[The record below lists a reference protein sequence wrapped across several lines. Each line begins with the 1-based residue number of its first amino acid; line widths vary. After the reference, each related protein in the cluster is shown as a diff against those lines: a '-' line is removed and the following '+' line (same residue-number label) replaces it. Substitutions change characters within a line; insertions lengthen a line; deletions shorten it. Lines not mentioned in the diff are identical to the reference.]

1 MPGFSL
7 NALAGE
13 LADRMVQEAAELR
26 IGVTR
31 GPRGETII
39 DCGARA
45 PGGIEAGLRMARVC
59 MGGLG
64 TIDLMPSD
72 VLPRWPWHLMVRTSQ
87 PAAAC
92 LASQYAGW
100 GLRHDASG
108 EKFAALGSGP
118 ARALVRKEPVFAELS
133 HRETSDR
140 AVLVVESDVAPPPP
154 VLERVAAECG
164 VAGDRLTVLFAPVR
178 SLAGSVQIVARVVE
192 VALHKAHTLKFP
204 LDRILDAAGSAPLSP
219 PHPDLTTSMG
229 RTNDAIIF
237 GGRVSL
243 FVSGPAGDAKRLA
256 EQLPSSASRDYG
268 APFAEVFRR
277 FGGDFYAIDP
287 MLFSPAEVAVTAL
300 ESGETIRAGAVSAKL
315 LDASFP

>member
-1 MPGFSL
+1 MSGLSL
-7 NALAGE
+7 NAIAGK
-13 LADRMVQEAAELR
+13 LADRMVAEAAELR
-26 IGVTR
+26 VGVTI
-31 GPRGETII
+31 GARGETII
-39 DCGARA
+39 DCGGDHT
-45 PGGIEAGLRMARVC
+45 GGIEAGLRVACIC

-64 TIDLMPSD
+64 TISLIPSES
-72 VLPRWPWHLMVRTSQ
+72 LPRWPWHLSVRSSQ
-87 PAAAC
+87 PVTAC

-100 GLRHDASG
+100 ALRHDG
-108 EKFAALGSGP
+108 EDKFFALGSGP
-118 ARALVRKEPVFAELS
+118 ARALARREPLFSELS
-133 HRETSDR
+133 HRESADR
-140 AVLVVESDVAPPPP
+140 AVLVVEANAAPPPA
-154 VLERVAAECG
+154 VLEKVAADCG

-219 PHPDLTTSMG
+219 PHPDLATSMG

-237 GGRVSL
+237 GGRVHL
-243 FVSGPAGDAKRLA
+243 FVSGPADDAAGLA
-256 EQLPSSASRDYG
+256 AKLPSSASRDYG

-287 MLFSPAEVAVTAL
+287 MLFSPAAVSVTAI
-300 ESGETIRAGAVSAKL
+300 ESGETFRGGAIAADL